1 MLFAYLFPIFD
12 AFPRDHEWQ
21 RLARHHSKTFDH
33 SYPMTIFSYLFNLR
47 DRWFPSLST
56 SNISVDLYP
65 NL

>member
-21 RLARHHSKTFDH
+21 RIARHHSKTFNH
-33 SYPMTIFSYLFNLR
+33 PYPMTIFSYLSNLR
-47 DRWFPSLST
+47 DRWFPHLFR
-56 SNISVDLYP
+56 SNISVDLNS